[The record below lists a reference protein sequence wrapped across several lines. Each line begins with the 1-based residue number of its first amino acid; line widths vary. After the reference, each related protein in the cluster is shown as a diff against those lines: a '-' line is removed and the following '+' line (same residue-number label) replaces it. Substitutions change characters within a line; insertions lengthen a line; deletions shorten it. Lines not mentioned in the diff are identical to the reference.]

1 LEVVSVVLLL
11 LFAVVISGAI
21 ARILPINIPAPLVQ
35 IAFGAAIGMAADLR
49 VTLNPEI
56 FLLVFLPPLLFID
69 GWRIPKDELLK
80 DVPVVVELALGL
92 VLTTV
97 IGIGFFID
105 WLIPAMPL
113 AVSFALAAVVSPTD
127 PIAVSAIAARVPIP
141 RRMMHILEGEAL
153 LNDASGLVCL
163 RFAIAAALTG
173 AFSLADA
180 AASFVWLAAAGI
192 AIGVVTTVAI
202 TRAKAWV
209 SRRFGED
216 TGSQVLVSLL
226 IPFIAYIA
234 AEHVH
239 ASGILAVVAA
249 GVTMTFAELS
259 RQALPA
265 TRMRRNSVWDTIQFA
280 LNGIIFVLLG
290 EQLPVILAGARET
303 VRLTNHDNP
312 WWLALYVLAIVAVLA
327 GLRFVWVWLS
337 FRLTVLRR
345 SVDDSP
351 LRSPD
356 WRVFAAMSLAGVR
369 GVITLAGVLTLPLVL
384 SDGSPFPAR
393 DLAIAL
399 AAGVIIVSLVAA
411 SIGLPLVL
419 RGLALPPEPSKQGE
433 ENRARV
439 AAARA
444 AIRAVD
450 GAQHDLSRDR
460 DDVDVYAEAAT
471 RIMDLYR
478 ERIRVR
484 VDGEPELA
492 VIQQNE
498 RIDRV
503 LRLAAIR
510 AEREE
515 VFRLERTRA
524 IGSETAHRLTREL
537 DLLEGRLRG

>member
-1 LEVVSVVLLL
+1 MEVVSIVLLL
-11 LFAVVISGAI
+11 LLAVVVSGAI
-21 ARILPINIPAPLVQ
+21 ARILPVNVPAPLVQ

-49 VTLNPEI
+49 VTLVPEL

-97 IGIGFFID
+97 VGIGFFID

-113 AVSFALAAVVSPTD
+113 AVAFALAAVVSPTD

-173 AFSLADA
+173 AFSLAEA
-180 AASFVWLAAAGI
+180 AVGFVWLASAGI
-192 AIGVVTTVAI
+192 AIGILTTLAI

-216 TGSQVLVSLL
+216 IGSQVLVSLL

-265 TRMRRNSVWDTIQFA
+265 TRMRRNSVWDTLQFA

-290 EQLPVILAGARET
+290 EQLPVILSGARET
-303 VRLTNHDNP
+303 VKLTNHDNP

-327 GLRFVWVWLS
+327 TLRFVWVWLS

-345 SVDDSP
+345 GVNDSP

-369 GVITLAGVLTLPLVL
+369 GVITLAGVLTLPLTL
-384 SDGSPFPAR
+384 ADGTPFPAR

-450 GAQHDLSRDR
+450 AAQHDLAQRE
-460 DDVDVYAEAAT
+460 DDVDVYTEAAT

-484 VDGEPELA
+484 VDGAPELA
-492 VIQQNE
+492 LIQQNE
-498 RIDRV
+498 RIDRL
-503 LRLAAIR
+503 LRLSAIR

-515 VFRLERTRA
+515 VFRLQRTRA
-524 IGSETAHRLTREL
+524 IGSETGRKLTREL
-537 DLLEGRLRG
+537 DLLEGRLRA

>member
-1 LEVVSVVLLL
+1 MLL
-11 LFAVVISGAI
+11 LFAVVVSGAI
-21 ARILPINIPAPLVQ
+21 ARILPVNVPAPLVQ
-35 IAFGAAIGMAADLR
+35 IAFGAVIGMVADLR
-49 VTLNPEI
+49 VTLVPEL

-97 IGIGFFID
+97 VGIGFFID

-173 AFSLADA
+173 TFSLAQA
-180 AASFVWLAAAGI
+180 AGNFVWLAAAGI
-192 AIGVVTTVAI
+192 AIGVATTLAI

-216 TGSQVLVSLL
+216 IGSQVLVSLL
-226 IPFIAYIA
+226 IPFIAYIG

-249 GVTMTFAELS
+249 GVTMTFAEMS

-290 EQLPVILAGARET
+290 EQLPVILSGARET
-303 VRLTNHDNP
+303 VKLTSHENP

-327 GLRFVWVWLS
+327 GLRFIWVWLS
-337 FRLTVLRR
+337 FRLSVMRR
-345 SVDDSP
+345 GTAP
-351 LRSPD
+351 GPYSPD

-369 GVITLAGVLTLPLVL
+369 GVITLAGVLTLPLAMA
-384 SDGSPFPAR
+384 DGSPFPAR

-411 SIGLPLVL
+411 SIGLPLLL
-419 RGLALPPEPSKQGE
+419 RGLAMPAEPSRQEE

-439 AAARA
+439 AAAEAALRA
-444 AIRAVD
+444 IDKVQRELTENERD
-450 GAQHDLSRDR
+450 GDIH
-460 DDVDVYAEAAT
+460 AEAAE
-471 RIMDLYR
+471 RIADLYR

-484 VDGEPELA
+484 VDGGSSLRA
-492 VIQQNE
+492 VRQGE
-498 RIDRV
+498 RIDRA
-503 LRLAAIR
+503 LRLAGIR
-510 AEREE
+510 AEREA
-515 VFRLERTRA
+515 VFRLLRA
-524 IGSETAHRLTREL
+524 RQIGSETGRKLTREL
-537 DLLEGRLRG
+537 DMLEGRLRT

>member
-1 LEVVSVVLLL
+1 MEVVSIVLVLLL
-11 LFAVVISGAI
+11 AVVASGAI
-21 ARILPINIPAPLVQ
+21 ARMLPVNIPTPLVQ
-35 IAFGAAIGMAADLR
+35 IAFGAAIGLAADLR
-49 VTLNPEI
+49 VSLEPEL

-92 VLTTV
+92 VLITV
-97 IGIGFFID
+97 VGVGFFID
-105 WLIPAMPL
+105 WLVPAMPL
-113 AVSFALAAVVSPTD
+113 AVCFALAAVVSPTD

-173 AFSLADA
+173 SFSLASA
-180 AASFVWLAAAGI
+180 AASFLWLATGGI
-192 AIGVVTTVAI
+192 AVGVTVTLAI

-209 SRRFGED
+209 SARFGED
-216 TGSQVLVSLL
+216 IGSQVLVSLL
-226 IPFIAYIA
+226 IPFAAYIL
-234 AEHVH
+234 AEHIRC
-239 ASGILAVVAA
+239 SGILAVVAA

-290 EQLPVILAGARET
+290 EQLPLILSGARRT
-303 VRLTNHDNP
+303 VLLTNHDNP

-327 GLRFVWVWLS
+327 TLRFVWVWLS
-337 FRLTVLRR
+337 FRLTLMRKGQ
-345 SVDDSP
+345 SVAV
-351 LRSPD
+351 RGPD
-356 WRVFAAMSLAGVR
+356 WRIFAAMSLAGVR
-369 GVITLAGVLTLPLVL
+369 GVITLAGVLTLPLTL
-384 SDGSPFPAR
+384 NDGTPFPAR

-411 SIGLPLVL
+411 SLGLPLLL
-419 RGLALPPEPSKQGE
+419 RGLSMPPEPSKREE
-433 ENRARV
+433 ENRVRV
-439 AAARA
+439 MAAEA
-444 AIRAVD
+444 AIRAIED
-450 GAQHDLSRDR
+450 AQHQLGAGRNDA
-460 DDVDVYAEAAT
+460 DVYAEAGA

-484 VDGEPELA
+484 ADNAA
-492 VIQQNE
+492 VPAEAQQNE
-498 RIDRV
+498 RIERN

-510 AEREE
+510 AERDV
-515 VFRLERTRA
+515 VFRQLRDRNV
-524 IGSETAHRLTREL
+524 GSHTAAKITREL
-537 DLLEGRLRG
+537 DLLEGRLRT

>member
-1 LEVVSVVLLL
+1 MEVVSVVLVL
-11 LFAVVISGAI
+11 LFAVVASGAI
-21 ARILPINIPAPLVQ
+21 ARMLPVNIPTPLVQ
-35 IAFGAAIGMAADLR
+35 IAFGSVIGLAANLR
-49 VTLNPEI
+49 VTLVPEL

-97 IGIGFFID
+97 IGVGFFID

-173 AFSLADA
+173 SFSLAAA
-180 AASFVWLAAAGI
+180 AASFVWLAIGGI
-192 AIGVVTTVAI
+192 AIGVAVTLAV

-226 IPFIAYIA
+226 IPFAAYIL
-234 AEHVH
+234 AEHLH
-239 ASGILAVVAA
+239 CSGILAVVAA

-303 VRLTNHDNP
+303 VKLTNHDNP
-312 WWLALYVLAIVAVLA
+312 WWLALYVLAITAVLA

-337 FRLTVLRR
+337 FRLTVLRHGQPGTAMR
-345 SVDDSP
+345 ST
-351 LRSPD
+351 D

-369 GVITLAGVLTLPLVL
+369 GVITLAGVLTLPLAL
-384 SDGSPFPAR
+384 TDGTAFPAR

-419 RGLALPPEPSKQGE
+419 RGLSMPPEPSKRAE
-433 ENRARV
+433 EDRARV
-439 AAARA
+439 LAAQA
-444 AIRAVD
+444 AIRAVESAEHRLAEGRND
-450 GAQHDLSRDR
+450 A
-460 DDVDVYAEAAT
+460 DVYAEAAA

-484 VDGEPELA
+484 EDGESAPDDL
-492 VIQQNE
+492 QQNE
-498 RIDRV
+498 RIDRS
-503 LRLAAIR
+503 LRLAAVR

-515 VFRLERTRA
+515 VFRLLRQRT
-524 IGSETAHRLTREL
+524 IGSETGRKLTREL
-537 DLLEGRLRG
+537 DLLEGRLRT